1 MLIIDEGLTMMIVGF
16 IILDSVF
23 GCCCR
28 IEKNGVTGVISNA
41 STYGK
46 CQKGFAVDGKT
57 NKQCL
62 MTLFKSQVSISSW
75 YFDFWY
81 HHLLIIADLL
91 KAVSDISNSSILCL
105 FYDGSLEPFSM
116 ADSTNCF
123 SENFCFCCCSKTLP
137 RDNKL
142 GFVIGNSQ
150 YFWHN
155 TALRFVNKKCLFLLR
170 YYKNVTTPTNNSVE
184 WVKLMI
190 FRHDTKYIDT
200 VNDQFLSS
208 SKIERW
214 QYWQVLI
221 IVIKQATT

>member
-1 MLIIDEGLTMMIVGF
+1 MSLAVAAVLRKMESPASYQMHQRMENANKALLWMGRQTNNVWWHSSNHRYQYRVDILTSDIT
-16 IILDSVF
+16 I
-23 GCCCR
+23 
-28 IEKNGVTGVISNA
+28 
-41 STYGK
+41 
-46 CQKGFAVDGKT
+46 
-57 NKQCL
+57 
-62 MTLFKSQVSISSW
+62 
-75 YFDFWY
+75 
-81 HHLLIIADLL
+81 LLIIADLL
-91 KAVSDISNSSILCL
+91 KAVSDISNSNILCL

-123 SENFCFCCCSKTLP
+123 SENFCFCSCSKTIP